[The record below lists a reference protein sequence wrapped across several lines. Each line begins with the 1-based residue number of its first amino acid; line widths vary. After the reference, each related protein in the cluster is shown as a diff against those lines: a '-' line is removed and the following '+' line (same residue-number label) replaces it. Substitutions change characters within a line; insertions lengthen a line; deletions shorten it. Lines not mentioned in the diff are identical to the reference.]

1 MIIHLS
7 GNSCYNFNCVTGIL
21 SWKHSCILKENTHE
35 VTNPSSETSETGT
48 NLNEPEPEM
57 NSGEK
62 GETTTEYDVDNSSG
76 LHQIGEVFYE
86 KYNIRIIFVF
96 IFNVSII
103 KL

>member
-1 MIIHLS
+1 
-7 GNSCYNFNCVTGIL
+7 
-21 SWKHSCILKENTHE
+21 
-35 VTNPSSETSETGT
+35 
-48 NLNEPEPEM
+48 M

-62 GETTTEYDVDNSSG
+62 GETPTEYDVDNSSG